1 LPIRPCVK
9 DGVVMSGNRIELTD
23 ELIQRFYDGELEEC
37 LRSAVESALASSPE
51 HARALERYRRLGGLL
66 QEYAGRMQPDELTV
80 RRNWEEI
87 SRAAAMP
94 NKRSFLRRRL
104 PWLSAAAA
112 AAAVAALLFLPAQ
125 QTMSAEVESI
135 DCTYSS
141 FMVLNPDS
149 DDTHT
154 IVWIDDSG
162 N

>member
-1 LPIRPCVK
+1 LYPRKK
-9 DGVVMSGNRIELTD
+9 DGAAMDENRFELTD
-23 ELIQRFYDGELEEC
+23 ELIQRYCDGELEDS
-37 LRSAVESALASSPE
+37 LRAEVESALASSPG
-51 HARALERYRRLGGLL
+51 HTRVLERYRRLGGLI
-66 QEYAGRMQPDELTV
+66 QDYAGRMQPDELTV
-80 RRNWEEI
+80 RRNWEAI
-87 SRAAAMP
+87 SRAGLMP
-94 NKRSFLRRRL
+94 KTSPFLRRRL

-141 FMVLNPDS
+141 FMVLSPDS
-149 DDTHT
+149 DETHT